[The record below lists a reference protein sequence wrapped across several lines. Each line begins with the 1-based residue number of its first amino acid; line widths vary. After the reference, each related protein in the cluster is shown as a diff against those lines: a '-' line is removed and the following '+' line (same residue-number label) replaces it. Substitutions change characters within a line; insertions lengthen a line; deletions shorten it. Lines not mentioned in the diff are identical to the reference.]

1 MTGAPSVDTAA
12 ADGSDRAGREQQI
25 RRAREVLSDAG
36 WLFDDF
42 VNNEMRKVLVSQPGE
57 HEQREEAWRR
67 ARVATEMKASL
78 ESLVESYE
86 ADARLKERRDQ
97 HNDRRFR

>member
-1 MTGAPSVDTAA
+1 MTDEALDQAA
-12 ADGSDRAGREQQI
+12 REQQI
-25 RRAREVLSDAG
+25 RRAREVLSAAG

-67 ARVATEMKASL
+67 ARVATELKASL
-78 ESLVESYE
+78 ESLVETYE
-86 ADARLKERRDQ
+86 ADERLKERRDQ
-97 HNDRRFR
+97 LNNRRFR